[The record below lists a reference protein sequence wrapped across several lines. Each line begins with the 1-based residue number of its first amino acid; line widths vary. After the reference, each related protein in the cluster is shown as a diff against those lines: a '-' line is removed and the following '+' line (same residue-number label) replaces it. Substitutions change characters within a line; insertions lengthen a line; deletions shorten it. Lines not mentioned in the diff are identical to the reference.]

1 MNEHSNFE
9 MTVVE
14 RQRCA
19 VSTITNMLI
28 ARRWVSNDFQ
38 THYNALLGNKTE
50 SEQIDIRSIV
60 YDNTKV
66 VIKKW

>member
-1 MNEHSNFE
+1 
-9 MTVVE
+9 
-14 RQRCA
+14 
-19 VSTITNMLI
+19 MLI
-28 ARRWVSNDFQ
+28 ARKWVFNDFQ
-38 THYNALLGNKTE
+38 THYNTLLGNKTE